1 MQIDAKD
8 IAGGK
13 YNGQKVFICDYRV
26 PDLNKKPIRSVP
38 PTEVMVRDNEETKR
52 RIYYS
57 SSHFVTLKK
66 NGEPSSKVIP
76 LYDNTGFRM
85 YTGEPVKVFDN
96 LAECMAQWNDDL
108 NTVQQKWLEKRKTVL
123 DDIDKQIDKLDEM
136 RNV

>member
-8 IAGGK
+8 IASGS

-26 PDLNKKPIRSVP
+26 PDLDKKPIRSVE
-38 PTEVMVRDNEETKR
+38 PTEVMVMENETTKK

-57 SSHFVTLKK
+57 NSHFVALKK

-76 LYDNTGFRM
+76 LYDNTGFRS

-96 LAECMAQWNDDL
+96 LTECEAQWNDDL
-108 NTVQQKWLEKRKTVL
+108 KKVQERWTERRKTAL
-123 DDIDKQIDKLDEM
+123 QDIDNQINKIDGM
-136 RNV
+136 FR